1 VLRRSRNANG
11 DAGGDA
17 AWSLHFAGA
26 VRALLI
32 LPFVVGCMVGE
43 DEATDGSSGASVGIA
58 RGLKHCTGK
67 ASTAIPNDGR
77 YIITTFGGP
86 GDHQAMSCG
95 GFADGTTWY
104 AASRQRYGCGAKLQ
118 VEANGKCVVVAALDY
133 GPDVCVENA
142 AGAPIIDVS
151 PKVSRELFGE
161 AGAGYS
167 DRLFVT
173 VTPVAAATPLGLCT
187 ATPAQPLASCASTTL
202 DRDVDHGTCVQDAVD
217 AKWYQCTDGVMT
229 PRANSTGCASAFA
242 YCSSATLGK
251 NVPPRTCVQA
261 RSDSKWYQ
269 CNGQSWVT
277 PVDTAAQSGPIGTCA
292 TWNPL

>member
-1 VLRRSRNANG
+1 
-11 DAGGDA
+11 
-17 AWSLHFAGA
+17 
-26 VRALLI
+26 
-32 LPFVVGCMVGE
+32 MVGE
-43 DEATDGSSGASVGIA
+43 DEATDGTAGASVGTTA
-58 RGLKHCTGK
+58 RGLANCRGK
-67 ASTAIPNDGR
+67 ASTAIPNDAR

-86 GDHQAMSCG
+86 GDHQPMSCG
-95 GFADGTTWY
+95 GYADGTTWY

-118 VEANGKCVVVAALDY
+118 IEANGTCVVVAALDY

-173 VTPVAAATPLGLCT
+173 VTPVAAGTPLGLCAAAPT
-187 ATPAQPLASCASTTL
+187 QPQLACASTTL
-202 DRDVDHGTCVQDAVD
+202 DRDVDDGTCVQDAAD
-217 AKWYQCTDGVMT
+217 AKWYECDNGAWL
-229 PRANSTGCASAFA
+229 PRASSTGCASAFA

-277 PVDTAAQSGPIGTCA
+277 PVDTAAQSGPIGDCS